1 MSHPLTRREMLCLL
15 LGSTMATAACR
26 SRPPRPIPGRVIG
39 GRLDRG
45 HQVGRLGELPD
56 SAPKRSVPI
65 LVVGSGIAG
74 LSAAWRLQRRGEPR
88 FLVLEL
94 ESQPGGTSTYG
105 KEGIIAHPWGAHY
118 LPVPAPHH
126 ESLCALLSEMGVVQA
141 GPDGDVVGVESCLVR
156 DPEERLFVAG
166 EWVEG
171 LEPTPFITPADRRE
185 MTQFRQLVGKWAA
198 WRDSR
203 GRRAFD
209 LPLSRCSDDAEV
221 TSLDKISALDWL
233 RMLGFSSR
241 PLRWMLEYACRDDY
255 GTGLHSTSAW
265 ALLFYHAARVRPPLQ
280 QSAPFLT
287 WPEGNGKIVR
297 HLEHVAGERLQCD
310 RTVVDV
316 QPLEDRV
323 RVTVLD
329 ATSNRCEAIEAER
342 VILATPSFVVPHLVR
357 PFRERPPAHYEAFSY
372 SPWLVGNLH
381 LKSRPRSRGFPL
393 AWDNV
398 VYAGASLGYVVAT
411 HQTLED
417 DGPTIWTYYQP
428 MIDSD
433 LKLARTRLAAADQVS
448 AWDALV
454 AELSPA
460 HPNLVECSTRLDVW
474 HFGHAMIRPVP
485 GFVTGQARRKASEP
499 FRRIHFAHTD
509 LSGVALL
516 DEAHFHGVRA
526 ADEVLFAMRNADR

>member
-1 MSHPLTRREMLCLL
+1 MSQQLSRREMLCLL
-15 LGSTMATAACR
+15 LGATLGATACR
-26 SRPPRPIPGRVIG
+26 SKPPRPIPGRVVG
-39 GRLDRG
+39 GRLERG
-45 HQVGRLGELPD
+45 HRVGQLGYLFD
-56 SAPKRSVPI
+56 SAPKRSLPI
-65 LVVGSGIAG
+65 LVIGSGIAG
-74 LSAAWRLQRRGEPR
+74 LSAAWRLHRSGEPR

-94 ESQPGGTSTYG
+94 ESQPGGTSAYG
-105 KEGIIAHPWGAHY
+105 KEGIVPHPWGAHY

-126 ESLCALLSEMGVVQA
+126 QSLCALLSELGAVQTD
-141 GPDGDVVGVESCLVR
+141 PDGEVIGHESCLVR

-166 EWVEG
+166 EWIEG
-171 LEPTPFITPADRRE
+171 LEPTPFITLADQRQ
-185 MTQFRQLVGKWAA
+185 MAQFRQLVLSWAA
-198 WRDSR
+198 WRDIR

-209 LPLSRCSDDAEV
+209 LPVSRCSDDAEV
-221 TSLDKISALDWL
+221 TSLDKISAQDWL
-233 RMLGFSSR
+233 TTQGFTSK

-255 GTGLHSTSAW
+255 GTGLHTTSAW
-265 ALLFYHAARVRPPLQ
+265 ALLFYHAARIRQPSQL
-280 QSAPFLT
+280 SAPFLT
-287 WPEGNGKIVR
+287 WPEGNGKIVQ
-297 HLEHVAGERLQCD
+297 HLERVVGERLLCD
-310 RTVVDV
+310 RTVLDV
-316 QPLEDRV
+316 LPLEHCV

-329 ATSNRCEAIEAER
+329 AATDRCEIIEAER

-357 PFRERPPAHYEAFSY
+357 PFRERPPAHYQAFSY

-381 LKSRPRSRGFPL
+381 LHQRPRSRGFPL

-398 VYAGASLGYVVAT
+398 IYAGASLGYVVAT

-428 MIDSD
+428 MIDTD

-454 AELSPA
+454 AELSAA
-460 HPNLVECSTRLDVW
+460 HPNLVECATRLDVW

-485 GFVTGQARRKASEP
+485 GFVTGQARKKAAEP
-499 FRRIHFAHTD
+499 FGRIHFAHTD

-526 ADEVLFAMRNADR
+526 ADEVLFAMRHVES